1 MDDWFPLKLIQSLQL
16 LNIHLEIVVE
26 FHQLLLV
33 IGIKIDLSF
42 DHIGLGFLL
51 RLVIGQSFHPQIFL
65 ILKLEHGH
73 LHIDF
78 SQNDLALKILS
89 TNVRHRFLDVFYF
102 AQFLVPEQVIVASL
116 LSFFQYS
123 SCFPHSFSSI
133 SCYQISLM
141 FIVYTFSQ

>member
-1 MDDWFPLKLIQSLQL
+1 MDLYFDHIELGFL
-16 LNIHLEIVVE
+16 
-26 FHQLLLV
+26 LLLV
-33 IGIKIDLSF
+33 IDQF
-42 DHIGLGFLL
+42 
-51 RLVIGQSFHPQIFL
+51 FHPQIFL

-73 LHIDF
+73 LRIDF

-102 AQFLVPEQVIVASL
+102 AQFLVPEQVIVASS

-133 SCYQISLM
+133 SLSN
-141 FIVYTFSQ
+141 FFDVYIITH